1 MIIFDE
7 RGWEVTWFKGEYG
20 WTCKWSILYMYLCRV
35 FPEEVAKKVVRDLVK
50 YEDYCFLDAECHFP
64 MPYDAGDNK
73 KKLSMAIRYIG
84 SSRGIRSNRYA
95 VSAAS
100 WGIKDI
106 QKEEVTIKD
115 KIEDI
120 KLLSHRIISICV
132 NYP

>member
-1 MIIFDE
+1 
-7 RGWEVTWFKGEYG
+7 
-20 WTCKWSILYMYLCRV
+20 V

-64 MPYDAGDNK
+64 MPYDPRDNK